1 MRFDVH
7 ESEILF
13 NEFVKIEK
21 ARLSWEQFD
30 GKMGEEHF
38 RYVIQRGDSVGIIPV
53 CERDGKIVLI
63 SQFRYPAARGVDDG
77 YLWEV
82 PAGMINKN
90 EKPADTARRELF
102 EETGL
107 SASDIR
113 PFISF
118 FLSPG
123 LLDEKIHLYL
133 ARIDDC
139 SEILDVGGRKEEH
152 ENLLI
157 RQFSMKALL
166 QMIRDNTIQDGKTVS
181 GLLFYYC
188 FYINND

>member
-1 MRFDVH
+1 MRFNVR
-7 ESEILF
+7 ESETLF
-13 NEFVKIEK
+13 NEFIKIEK

-30 GKMGEEHF
+30 GKMGEEHY
-38 RYVIQRGDSVGIIPV
+38 RYVIRRGDSVGIVPV
-53 CERDGKIVLI
+53 CEHDKKVVLI
-63 SQFRYPAARGVDDG
+63 SQFRYPAVRGGDDG
-77 YLWEV
+77 YLWEI

-90 EKPADTARRELF
+90 EKPADTVQRELF

-107 SASDIR
+107 PASNIR
-113 PFISF
+113 PLISF

-133 ARIDDC
+133 ARIDNC
-139 SEILDVGGRKEEH
+139 SEIQAVGGRKEEH

-157 RQFSMKALL
+157 RQFSMQESLR
-166 QMIRDNTIQDGKTVS
+166 MIRDHTIQDGKTVS

-188 FYINND
+188 FYMNND

>member
-1 MRFDVH
+1 MKFDVR

-13 NEFVKIEK
+13 NEFIKIEK

-38 RYVIQRGDSVGIIPV
+38 RYVIRRGDSVGIVPV

-63 SQFRYPAARGVDDG
+63 SQFRYPAARGGDDG
-77 YLWEV
+77 YLWEI

-90 EKPADTARRELF
+90 EKPADTVMRELF

-107 SASDIR
+107 SVSEIR
-113 PFISF
+113 PLISF

-139 SEILDVGGRKEEH
+139 SELLAVGGREEEH

-157 RQFSMKALL
+157 RQFSMKESLR
-166 QMIRDNTIQDGKTVS
+166 MIRDHTIRDAKTVS

-188 FYINND
+188 FYMNND